1 MGLMPRA
8 LDNSV
13 FGCNNYCSIRNN
25 GSNGSNGRNG
35 VNGVNGVNGDD
46 GGKNAAEVHGGRSR
60 GFGVVLGRGF
70 CGGGSSSL
78 HLIDLSGVASSS
90 SAGKPRD
97 LRLIAGA

>member
-1 MGLMPRA
+1 MPRTP
-8 LDNSV
+8 DNSV

-25 GSNGSNGRNG
+25 GSNGRNG
-35 VNGVNGVNGDD
+35 VNGANGDD